1 MEHYTALIKCHNI
14 LPCPHRAP
22 VSVLDGAVEVG
33 AGAGGHRHV
42 AGGLARDEPG
52 EDHDD
57 TDDNDDDT
65 DDNDDD
71 DSGEPGLAGVQG
83 VLVEEVVIRVS
94 RSRHRG
100 FCRDQTC

>member
-57 TDDNDDDT
+57 TDDNDDD
-65 DDNDDD
+65 

>member
-1 MEHYTALIKCHNI
+1 MNYTRRHNI
-14 LPCPHRAP
+14 LLLPHRAS

-57 TDDNDDDT
+57 TDDDT

-71 DSGEPGLAGVQG
+71 EDSDEPGLAGVHG

-94 RSRHRG
+94 GSRHPG
-100 FCRDQTC
+100 FCGDQTC

>member
-1 MEHYTALIKCHNI
+1 M
-14 LPCPHRAP
+14 
-22 VSVLDGAVEVG
+22 SVLDGAVEVG

-57 TDDNDDDT
+57 TDDDT

-71 DSGEPGLAGVQG
+71 TDDDTDEDSDEPGLAGVHG

-94 RSRHRG
+94 GSRHPG
-100 FCRDQTC
+100 FCGHQTC

>member
-1 MEHYTALIKCHNI
+1 MNYTRRHNI
-14 LPCPHRAP
+14 LLSPAHRAS

-33 AGAGGHRHV
+33 AGASGHRHV

-57 TDDNDDDT
+57 TDDDT
-65 DDNDDD
+65 DE
-71 DSGEPGLAGVQG
+71 DSDEPGLAGVHG

-94 RSRHRG
+94 GSRHPG
-100 FCRDQTC
+100 FCGDQTC